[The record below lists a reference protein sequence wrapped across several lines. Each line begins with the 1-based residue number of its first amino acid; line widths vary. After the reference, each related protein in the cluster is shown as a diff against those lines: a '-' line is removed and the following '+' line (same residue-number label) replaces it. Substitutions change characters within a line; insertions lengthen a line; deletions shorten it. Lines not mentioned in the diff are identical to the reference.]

1 MEFEKNSLLIF
12 EDVYLV
18 LIEFSKIWNFENFE
32 YYKKDISVDFDDE
45 YLIFDENVI
54 YKIDIKGDVVV
65 ILEMVFK

>member
-1 MEFEKNSLLIF
+1 MEFKKNGLLIF

-32 YYKKDISVDFDDE
+32 NYRKDISVDFDDE

-54 YKIDIKGDVVV
+54 
-65 ILEMVFK
+65 